1 MAVTLSGIIIGCLQ
15 CLIRKWRRKKIFKTA
30 KNPTKHT
37 HLKIM
42 KVVMNP
48 GGHRTVLF
56 SRAEKKRNG
65 EKSSMLNP
73 GAISGLLC
81 APGHQESNA
90 NVRRLYGKVWA
101 LEEKEGSSDSGSATY
116 SVHDLRILFTFFEPH
131 L

>member
-56 SRAEKKRNG
+56 SRAEKKRN
-65 EKSSMLNP
+65 
-73 GAISGLLC
+73 
-81 APGHQESNA
+81 
-90 NVRRLYGKVWA
+90 R
-101 LEEKEGSSDSGSATY
+101 EGSTY
-116 SVHDLRILFTFFEPH
+116 FYVFNKQWHERKIQDKQ
-131 L
+131 

>member
-15 CLIRKWRRKKIFKTA
+15 CLIREWRRKKKSLRLQ

-81 APGHQESNA
+81 TPGRQESNA
-90 NVRRLYGKVWA
+90 NVRRLCMEKSGLWRRRKEAQTLA
-101 LEEKEGSSDSGSATY
+101 LPLTQCM
-116 SVHDLRILFTFFEPH
+116 I
-131 L
+131 

>member
-15 CLIRKWRRKKIFKTA
+15 CLIRKWRRKKKSLRLQ

-81 APGHQESNA
+81 TPGRQESNA
-90 NVRRLYGKVWA
+90 NVRRLMISIEQPLFMVFKA
-101 LEEKEGSSDSGSATY
+101 FKEIKEIS
-116 SVHDLRILFTFFEPH
+116 H
-131 L
+131 LKIYETC